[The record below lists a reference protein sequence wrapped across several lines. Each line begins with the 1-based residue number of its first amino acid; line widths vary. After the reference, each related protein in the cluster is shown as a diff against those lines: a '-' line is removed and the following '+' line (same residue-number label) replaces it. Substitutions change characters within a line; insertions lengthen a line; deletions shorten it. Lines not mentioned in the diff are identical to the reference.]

1 MAVYHDARCRM
12 CRRSGMKLFLKGA
25 RCFSDKC
32 AIERRVAAPGEHGKS
47 RRVKETNYGQ
57 QLREK
62 QKARQ
67 IYGLLERQFRHYFSK
82 ASEAKG
88 VTGEVLL
95 QMLER
100 RLDNVLYRLNFTLS
114 RSQGRQIVRHGHVTV
129 NGRTVDIPSF
139 LVKPGDVVAIR
150 EKSRKLAVV
159 LTTLE
164 ARKGQSAPAWLDVDA
179 DKLSARVLSVPTR
192 DSIPIPINEQL
203 IVELYSK

>member
-1 MAVYHDARCRM
+1 
-12 CRRSGMKLFLKGA
+12 
-25 RCFSDKC
+25 
-32 AIERRVAAPGEHGKS
+32 
-47 RRVKETNYGQ
+47 
-57 QLREK
+57 
-62 QKARQ
+62 
-67 IYGLLERQFRHYFSK
+67 
-82 ASEAKG
+82 
-88 VTGEVLL
+88 
-95 QMLER
+95 
-100 RLDNVLYRLNFTLS
+100 
-114 RSQGRQIVRHGHVTV
+114 V

-179 DKLSARVLSVPTR
+179 DKLSARVMSVPTR